1 MRARGRKTLA
11 VFVVLDV
18 VATLVARARGYGV
31 GGNTVVRCWQGHLF
45 TTLWIPGASLKA
57 LRLGWWRIQRC
68 PVGRHWTVVTP
79 VKESLLNWLQR
90 RRATRHDLPL
100 P

>member
-79 VKESLLNWLQR
+79 VKESSLTWLQR